1 MKPMNANEADYEE
14 FEILGREALF
24 TNMRIDR
31 NTLPDGLYAYDLR
44 YECNGEPNE
53 LKSFV
58 LVNHWGTVVV
68 KEPIESA
75 DSGVELMLFRD
86 LNVYKKFKQKFAYMI
101 FAQNFLLTHWERNC
115 ITPDDCNFLGGD
127 MSLEDFLN
135 GSPQMEQRM

>member
-44 YECNGEPNE
+44 DEGDGEPNE

-68 KEPIESA
+68 KEPVEGV
-75 DSGVELMLFRD
+75 DSGVEL
-86 LNVYKKFKQKFAYMI
+86 
-101 FAQNFLLTHWERNC
+101 
-115 ITPDDCNFLGGD
+115 TPDDCNFLGD
-127 MSLEDFLN
+127 TMSLEDFLN
-135 GSPQMEQRM
+135 SSPQMEQRM

>member
-44 YECNGEPNE
+44 DECNGEPNE

-68 KEPIESA
+68 KEPIENA
-75 DSGVELMLFRD
+75 DSGVEL
-86 LNVYKKFKQKFAYMI
+86 
-101 FAQNFLLTHWERNC
+101 
-115 ITPDDCNFLGGD
+115 TPDDCNFLGGD